1 MSDQGQ
7 LSLHSIAFSHGGH
20 IPPLY
25 TCEGKDINPPIE
37 ISGIPGDAKSLALIM
52 EDPDAP
58 NGTFYHWL
66 MWNIPPQ
73 NVINENNTPGICG
86 RNNFNKNNYG
96 GPCPPDGEHRYFF
109 RIFALDTELELPE
122 GSSHSELVNA
132 MEGHILAS
140 GDIMGYYKKRGQTE
154 N

>member
-122 GSSHSELVNA
+122 GSSHSDLVNA

-140 GDIMGYYKKRGQTE
+140 GDIMGHYKKRGQSE
-154 N
+154 H

>member
-73 NVINENNTPGICG
+73 NVINENNFK
-86 RNNFNKNNYG
+86 NNNYG

-109 RIFALDTELELPE
+109 RIFALDTELELKE
-122 GSSHSELVNA
+122 GSSHPELVKA

>member
-86 RNNFNKNNYG
+86 RNSFNKNNYG

-140 GDIMGYYKKRGQTE
+140 GDIMGHYKKRGQTE